1 MFYKIKGGVFGF
13 VCLALLILRMPSA
26 VALEQSGRWLETPQ
40 GILPSDVVRPEQAD
54 RLPTGVGIR
63 VTGGAFWYDTTL
75 LIPDAGFYVV
85 DFRNSLVLAEF
96 THYLFDAQ
104 GQSLGEYSGGAT
116 ANEPGE
122 FFLRH
127 GRMLML
133 EEGQYRLLTRID
145 SPFYIAEPTPFIS
158 SLSSYRHDVRIP
170 TAITLLGLGIF
181 LALGFYYVVI
191 GLWRRSVGDL
201 LYAGFITGNLIY
213 NSASQLV
220 LKDLFGITGFYYSS
234 VPILFSNVLY
244 IGFVMV
250 LLQIRRQTNP
260 GLYWCGIGAMG
271 SLMVF
276 WPLALLQ
283 PQWSMEFA
291 RYGVAVFAA
300 YGLGCGIV
308 RAWQRNRV
316 AYFYLIANVAFVVPA
331 AFSISL
337 RNIGIADT
345 FVIEHL
351 GLISVVLEVLL
362 LAQVMSYQVGQV
374 YKERE
379 ASVREAHQAVALAEE
394 SVRAKE
400 RFLANMSHELRTPLN
415 AIHGTVELLNA
426 QPLDRRLRK
435 QLDTINQSSKFLL
448 YLINDVLDLAKI
460 QAGKMTLDEQPYDLD
475 RMLQNLCDLYRSTHL
490 VKDIDLLIDVSPEVP
505 PYVRGD
511 ESRLKQVLANLLSNA
526 YKFTD
531 QGSIRIEV
539 RRPEE
544 NVLSF
549 AVVDTGVGIAAQDQ
563 MKIFDAFTQVDE
575 SSMRRHGGAGLGLQI
590 CTRLVGMMGG
600 ELAVDSSRGAG
611 SRFQFT
617 LPILAHGQPLPRIDK
632 RIGILYEPPWQ
643 HMATFAKQ
651 DLAAMGAQVVVCAAL
666 SPADS
671 RAESPDEH
679 VDHWLVFNQRYDA
692 DLLQRLHERGEPV
705 LWFLPEALVYD
716 LPSIQ
721 GVDFEAVPYGRYH
734 LRRWLGEPVEPETTE
749 EDTPSLQHLHVVV
762 VDDNPVNLRV
772 VMAMLENLGVSVQGF
787 DQAVSALGYVQQH
800 VVDLVLMDIQMP
812 VMDGLQASRRM
823 REQGFA
829 QPIVAFTAT
838 TSVHDRENSLAAG
851 MNDVL
856 VKPVRM
862 DELSI
867 VVRKWCLR

>member
-1 MFYKIKGGVFGF
+1 MSNLIKGSIFAFLGMVLLGF
-13 VCLALLILRMPSA
+13 CPPHAL
-26 VALEQSGRWLETPQ
+26 ALEQSGRWLEAPHGLLPTD
-40 GILPSDVVRPEQAD
+40 ILRPEQASS
-54 RLPTGVGIR
+54 LPTGLGIHL
-63 VTGGAFWYDTTL
+63 TGGAFWYDTTL
-75 LIPDAGFYVV
+75 DVSEPGLYVV
-85 DFRNSLVLAEF
+85 DFRNSLVLAHF

-104 GQSLGEYSGGAT
+104 GQLLGEFSGGAS
-116 ANEPGE
+116 AEEAGE

-127 GRMLML
+127 GRMLSL
-133 EEGQYRLLTRID
+133 DAEQYRLLTRLE
-145 SPFYIAEPTPFIS
+145 SPFFIAEPTPFIA
-158 SLSSYRHDVRIP
+158 SLAAYRHDVRIP

-181 LALGFYYVVI
+181 LALGFYYVVM
-191 GLWRRSVGDL
+191 GLWRRSLGDL
-201 LYAGFITGNLIY
+201 FYAGFITGNLIY

-250 LLQIRRQTNP
+250 LLQVQRRSNP
-260 GLYWCGIGAMG
+260 GLYWCGVGAMAA
-271 SLMVF
+271 LMVF

-283 PQWSMEFA
+283 PHWSMEFA

-316 AYFYLIANVAFVVPA
+316 AYFYLIANIAFVVPA

-379 ASVREAHQAVALAEE
+379 ASVREAHKAVALAQE

-426 QPLDRRLRK
+426 QPLDMRLRR

-460 QAGKMTLDEQPYDLD
+460 QAGKMTLDDQPFDLD

-490 VKDIDLLIDVSPEVP
+490 VKDIDLLIDVSPDVP

-539 RRPEE
+539 RQLEKQ
-544 NVLSF
+544 VLSF
-549 AVVDTGVGIAAQDQ
+549 AVVDTGVGIAKEDQ
-563 MKIFDAFTQVDE
+563 TKIFDAFTQVDE

-600 ELAVDSSRGAG
+600 ELTVSSARGQG
-611 SRFQFT
+611 SRFQFV
-617 LPILAHGQPLPRIDK
+617 LPLVQHGQPLPRIDK
-632 RIGILYEPPWQ
+632 AIGILYEQQWQ
-643 HMATFAKQ
+643 PMAEFARQ
-651 DLAAMGAQVVVCAAL
+651 DLLFMGAEVVICAPLDA
-666 SPADS
+666 SVS
-671 RAESPDEH
+671 TEQS
-679 VDHWLVFNQRYDA
+679 VDHWLVFNQRYDSV
-692 DLLQRLHERGEPV
+692 LLERLHARGEWV

-716 LPSIQ
+716 LPTIP
-721 GVDFEAVPYGRYH
+721 GIDFEAVPYGRYH
-734 LRRWLGEPVEPETTE
+734 LRRWLGEPVESEARDD
-749 EDTPSLQHLHVVV
+749 DTPSLQHLHVVV

-812 VMDGLQASRRM
+812 IMDGLQASRRL

-829 QPIVAFTAT
+829 QPVVAFTAT
-838 TSVHDRENSLAAG
+838 ASKHDRENSLSAG

-856 VKPVRM
+856 VKPVRL
-862 DELSI
+862 DELRS

>member
-26 VALEQSGRWLETPQ
+26 VALEQSGRWLEAPQ
-40 GILPSDVVRPEQAD
+40 GMLPSDVVRPEQAD

-63 VTGGAFWYDTTL
+63 LTGGAFWYDTTL
-75 LIPDAGFYVV
+75 HIPEDGLYVV

-116 ANEPGE
+116 ASEPGE

-127 GRMLML
+127 GRMLMF

-181 LALGFYYVVI
+181 LALGFYYVVM

-201 LYAGFITGNLIY
+201 LYAGFIIGNLIY

-220 LKDLFGITGFYYSS
+220 LKDLFGISGFYFSS

-250 LLQIRRQTNP
+250 LLQIRRHTNP
-260 GLYWCGIGAMG
+260 GLYWLGIGAMG
-271 SLMVF
+271 GLAAF

-426 QPLDRRLRK
+426 QPLELRLRR

-460 QAGKMTLDEQPYDLD
+460 QAGKMTLDELPFDLD

-490 VKDIDLLIDVSPEVP
+490 VKDINLLIDVATDVP
-505 PYVRGD
+505 PYIRGD
-511 ESRLKQVLANLLSNA
+511 ESRLKQILANLLSNA

-531 QGSIRIEV
+531 HGSIRIEV
-539 RRPEE
+539 RKSA
-544 NVLSF
+544 VDQLAF
-549 AVVDTGVGIAAQDQ
+549 AVVDTGVGIAPEDQ
-563 MKIFDAFTQVDE
+563 HKIFDAFTQVDE

-590 CTRLVGMMGG
+590 CRRLVEMMGG
-600 ELAVDSSRGAG
+600 VLSVQSERGAG
-611 SRFQFT
+611 SRFAFT
-617 LPILAHGQPLPRIDK
+617 LPLLAQDLSLPRIEK
-632 RIGILYEPPWQ
+632 HIGILYEPQWQ
-643 HMATFAKQ
+643 QMAHFAQQ
-651 DLAAMGAQVVVCAAL
+651 DLTVMGAEVVVCAEVNTAVAVA
-666 SPADS
+666 PTGQ
-671 RAESPDEH
+671 
-679 VDHWLVFNQRYDA
+679 VDHWLVFKQRYDP
-692 DLLQRLHERGEPV
+692 DLLQQLHERNEPV

-716 LPSIQ
+716 LPAIQ

-734 LRRWLGEPVEPETTE
+734 VRRWLGAPVEAEAMSA
-749 EDTPSLQHLHVVV
+749 DTLSLQHLHVVV